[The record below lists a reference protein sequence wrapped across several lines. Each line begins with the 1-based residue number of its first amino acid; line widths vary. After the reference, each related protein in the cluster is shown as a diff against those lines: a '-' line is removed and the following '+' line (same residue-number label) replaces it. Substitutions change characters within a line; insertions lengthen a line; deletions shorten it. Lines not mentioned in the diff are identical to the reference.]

1 MNNIIITL
9 TTIPTR
15 LDSTYNYN
23 MKYCI
28 ESLLNQSYTG
38 NYEIHIN
45 IPQIYKRTGEEYII
59 PPWLNSI
66 TDKRLKIYRT
76 DDCGSITKLLPTLDR
91 VDKKEDVIII
101 VVDDDIVYHE
111 DLISEHIKNREIWPN
126 YAVGYDGLRSR
137 NIDGSR
143 SNFYN
148 DIRDHYFTATG
159 TNSLV
164 DILQHYKSISYKRSF
179 FGKDFS
185 KFVDT
190 HGTWCDDTTVSAYLA
205 KHKIARLCTFHPD
218 DKLFSSVDEYLN
230 NLRHT
235 FPIIKHTEH
244 DSLEGCNLTRADDN
258 SSDKET
264 YMYKCFLDD
273 AYSNNTWVI

>member
-111 DLISEHIKNREIWPN
+111 DLISEHIKNREMWPN

-148 DIRDHYFTATG
+148 DIRDHYFTAT
-159 TNSLV
+159 
-164 DILQHYKSISYKRSF
+164 
-179 FGKDFS
+179 
-185 KFVDT
+185 
-190 HGTWCDDTTVSAYLA
+190 HGTWCDGTTVSAYLA